1 MAFSKL
7 YDSAQA
13 AVADLPDGATVLI
26 GGVTGVNAPTGLLDA
41 LAERGVRNL
50 TCVCDSTYYGAE
62 ALHRLVAAGCVSRI
76 ISPAPFG
83 PGRDDIV
90 QDLWRAGDLAVEV
103 VPWGTLAERLRS
115 AGAGI
120 GGVFLPVGIGTRF
133 AEGKEIRVVNGV
145 ECVFEPPL
153 RGDFAL
159 VRAARAD
166 GVGNLVYAGAQR
178 GWNSAVVS
186 AARVAIAEVDQVVEP
201 GGIDPEQVITPGI
214 FVNRIT
220 RNRIARAGPAPI
232 G

>member
-7 YDSAQA
+7 YDSARA
-13 AVADLPDGATVLI
+13 AVADIPDGATILV
-26 GGVTGVNAPTGLLDA
+26 GGVTGVNAPAGLLTA
-41 LAERGVRNL
+41 LADRNVRDL

-62 ALHRLVAAGCVSRI
+62 AFHRLVAAGCVSRI

-83 PGRDDIV
+83 SGAEDVIRDR
-90 QDLWRAGDLAVEV
+90 WHSGDLAIEV
-103 VPWGTLAERLRS
+103 VPWGTLAERMRS

-133 AEGKEIRVVNGV
+133 AEGKETRVVNGV

-159 VRAARAD
+159 LRASRAD
-166 GVGNLVYAGAQR
+166 GVGNLLYEGAQR

-201 GGIDPEQVITPGI
+201 GGIDPELVVTPGI
-214 FVNRIT
+214 FVNRIV
-220 RNRIARAGPAPI
+220 RADSTPA

>member
-1 MAFSKL
+1 MASSKL

-13 AVADLPDGATVLI
+13 AVADIPDGATVLL
-26 GGVTGVNAPTGLLDA
+26 GGVAGVNAPAGLLNA
-41 LAERGVRNL
+41 LADRTVRDL

-62 ALHRLVAAGCVSRI
+62 ALHRLAVAGCISKI

-83 PGRDDIV
+83 SGKKDVI
-90 QDLWRAGDLAVEV
+90 QDLWRSGDLTVEV
-103 VPWGTLAERLRS
+103 VPWGTLAERMRS

-120 GGVFLPVGIGTRF
+120 GGVFLPVGVGTRF
-133 AEGKEIRVVNGV
+133 VEGKETRVVNGV

-159 VRAARAD
+159 IRASRAD
-166 GVGNLVYAGAQR
+166 SVGNLVYAGAQR

-186 AARVAIAEVDQVVEP
+186 AARVAIAEVDEIVEP
-201 GGIDPEQVITPGI
+201 GSIDPELVITPGI
-214 FVNRIT
+214 FVNRIV
-220 RNRIARAGPAPI
+220 RAISAPI

>member
-13 AVADLPDGATVLI
+13 AVADIPDGAIILI
-26 GGVTGVNAPTGLLDA
+26 GGITGLNAPASLLSA
-41 LAERGVRNL
+41 LADRNVQDL
-50 TCVCDSTYYGAE
+50 TCVCDSAYYGAE
-62 ALHRLVAAGCVSRI
+62 AFHRLVAAGCVSRV

-83 PGRDDIV
+83 PGRDDII
-90 QDLWRAGDLAVEV
+90 QRLWRAGDLAVDV
-103 VPWGTLAERLRS
+103 VPWGTLAERMRS

-133 AEGKEIRVVNGV
+133 AEEKEIRVINGV

-159 VRAARAD
+159 IRASRAD
-166 GVGNLVYAGAQR
+166 GVGNLIYAGAQR
-178 GWNSAVVS
+178 GWNSAIVS

-214 FVNRIT
+214 FVNRIV
-220 RNRIARAGPAPI
+220 RADSVSI
-232 G
+232 QVE

>member
-1 MAFSKL
+1 MMASSKL
-7 YDSAQA
+7 YDSAAA
-13 AVADLPDGATVLI
+13 AVADIPDGATVLL
-26 GGVTGVNAPTGLLDA
+26 GGVSGANAPVSLLNA
-41 LAERGVRNL
+41 LADRDVRNL

-62 ALHRLVAAGCVSRI
+62 AFHRLVADGCVSRI

-83 PGRDDIV
+83 PGKDDIV
-90 QDLWRAGDLAVEV
+90 EDLWRSGDLTVEV
-103 VPWGTLAERLRS
+103 VPWGTLAERMRS

-159 VRAARAD
+159 IRASRAD

-186 AARVAIAEVDQVVEP
+186 AARAAIAEVDQVVEP
-201 GGIDPEQVITPGI
+201 GSIDPELVITPGI
-214 FVNRIT
+214 FVKRIVQANST
-220 RNRIARAGPAPI
+220 TI

>member
-1 MAFSKL
+1 MTFSKL

-13 AVADLPDGATVLI
+13 AVADIPDGATVLL
-26 GGVTGVNAPTGLLDA
+26 GGVAGANAPAGLLSA
-41 LAERGVRNL
+41 LASRNVRDL

-62 ALHRLVAAGCVSRI
+62 ALHRLVAVGCVSRI
-76 ISPAPFG
+76 VSPAPFG
-83 PGRDDIV
+83 PGKEDVI
-90 QDLWRAGDLAVEV
+90 QDLWRSGDLAVEV
-103 VPWGTLAERLRS
+103 VPWGTLAERMRS

-133 AEGKEIRVVNGV
+133 AEGKETRVVNGV

-159 VRAARAD
+159 IRASRAD

-178 GWNSAVVS
+178 GWNSTVVS
-186 AARVAIAEVDQVVEP
+186 AARVAIAEVNQVVEP
-201 GGIDPEQVITPGI
+201 GSIDPELVITPGI
-214 FVNRIT
+214 FVNRIVQT
-220 RNRIARAGPAPI
+220 TSDQI

>member
-7 YDSAQA
+7 YDSARS
-13 AVADLPDGATVLI
+13 AVADIPDGATVLL
-26 GGVTGVNAPTGLLDA
+26 GGVSGANAPVGLLNA
-41 LAERGVRNL
+41 LADRGVRDL
-50 TCVCDSTYYGAE
+50 TCVCDSTYYGAD
-62 ALHRLVAAGCVSRI
+62 AFHRLVAAGCVSGI

-83 PGRDDIV
+83 PGREDVV
-90 QDLWRAGDLAVEV
+90 QDLWRSGGLTVEV
-103 VPWGTLAERLRS
+103 IPWGTLAERMRS

-159 VRAARAD
+159 MRASRAD

-201 GGIDPEQVITPGI
+201 GGIDPELVITPGI
-214 FVNRIT
+214 FVNRIALA
-220 RNRIARAGPAPI
+220 NSAPV

>member
-13 AVADLPDGATVLI
+13 AVADIPDGATVLL
-26 GGVTGVNAPTGLLDA
+26 GGVSGVNAPAGLVSA
-41 LAERGVRNL
+41 LADLDVRDL
-50 TCVCDSTYYGAE
+50 TCVCDSAYYGAE

-83 PGRDDIV
+83 PGGEAIV
-90 QDLWRAGDLAVEV
+90 HDRWRSGDLSVEV
-103 VPWGTLAERLRS
+103 IPWGTLAERMRS

-133 AEGKEIRVVNGV
+133 AEGKETRVINGV
-145 ECVFEPPL
+145 ECVYEPPL
-153 RGDFAL
+153 HGDFAL
-159 VRAARAD
+159 IRASLAD
-166 GVGNLVYAGAQR
+166 GVGNLTYAGAQR

-201 GGIDPEQVITPGI
+201 GGIDPELVITPGI
-214 FVNRIT
+214 FVNRI
-220 RNRIARAGPAPI
+220 ARAGSIPT

>member
-7 YDSAQA
+7 YDSAAA
-13 AVADLPDGATVLI
+13 AVADIHDGATVLI
-26 GGVTGVNAPTGLLDA
+26 GGVSGANAPVALLSA
-41 LAERGVRNL
+41 LADRNVRDL

-62 ALHRLVAAGCVSRI
+62 ALHHLVATGCVSRI
-76 ISPAPFG
+76 VSPAPFG
-83 PGRDDIV
+83 PGDDDIV
-90 QDLWRAGDLAVEV
+90 QDLWRSGDLAVEV
-103 VPWGTLAERLRS
+103 VPWGTLAERMRS

-120 GGVFLPVGIGTRF
+120 GGVFLPVGVGTRF

-159 VRAARAD
+159 IRASRAD

-178 GWNSAVVS
+178 GWNSAIVS
-186 AARVAIAEVDQVVEP
+186 AARVTIAEVDQVVEP
-201 GGIDPEQVITPGI
+201 GNIDPEHVITPGI
-214 FVNRIT
+214 FVNRI
-220 RNRIARAGPAPI
+220 ARAGSMPV

>member
-1 MAFSKL
+1 MTFSKL

-13 AVADLPDGATVLI
+13 AVADIPDGATVLL
-26 GGVTGVNAPTGLLDA
+26 GGVAGANAPADLLSA
-41 LAERGVRNL
+41 LASRNVRDL

-76 ISPAPFG
+76 VSPAPFG
-83 PGRDDIV
+83 PGKEDVI
-90 QDLWRAGDLAVEV
+90 QDLWRSGDLAVEV
-103 VPWGTLAERLRS
+103 VPWGTLAERMRS

-133 AEGKEIRVVNGV
+133 AEGKETRVVNGV

-159 VRAARAD
+159 IRASRAD

-186 AARVAIAEVDQVVEP
+186 AARVAIAEVDKVVEP
-201 GGIDPEQVITPGI
+201 GSIDPELVITPGI
-214 FVNRIT
+214 FVNRIV
-220 RNRIARAGPAPI
+220 RASSAPME
-232 G
+232 

>member
-13 AVADLPDGATVLI
+13 AVADIPDSATVLL
-26 GGVTGVNAPTGLLDA
+26 GGVSGVNAPTALVSA
-41 LAERGVRNL
+41 LASRGVRDL

-62 ALHRLVAAGCVSRI
+62 VLHRLVAAGCVSRI

-83 PGRDDIV
+83 SGQDDRV
-90 QDLWRAGDLAVEV
+90 HELWRSGNLAVEV
-103 VPWGTLAERLRS
+103 VPWGTLAERMRS

-159 VRAARAD
+159 IRASRAD
-166 GVGNLVYAGAQR
+166 GVGNLVYARAQR

-186 AARVAIAEVDQVVEP
+186 AARVAIAEVDDVVEP
-201 GGIDPEQVITPGI
+201 GSIDPERVITPGI
-214 FVNRIT
+214 FVNRIVQAT
-220 RNRIARAGPAPI
+220 SDPI

>member
-7 YDSAQA
+7 YDSAA
-13 AVADLPDGATVLI
+13 TAVADIPDGATLLI
-26 GGVTGVNAPTGLLDA
+26 GGVTGVNAPAGLLNA
-41 LAERGVRNL
+41 LADREVRDL

-62 ALHRLVAAGCVSRI
+62 AFHRLVAAGCVSRI

-83 PGRDDIV
+83 PGSDDVI
-90 QDLWRAGDLAVEV
+90 QNLWRSGDLTVDM
-103 VPWGTLAERLRS
+103 VPWGTLAERMRS

-133 AEGKEIRVVNGV
+133 AEGKETRVINGV

-159 VRAARAD
+159 IRASRAD
-166 GVGNLVYAGAQR
+166 SVGNLVYAGAQR

-186 AARVAIAEVDQVVEP
+186 AARVAIAEVDQVVAP
-201 GGIDPEQVITPGI
+201 GGIDPELVITPGI
-214 FVNRIT
+214 FVNRIV
-220 RNRIARAGPAPI
+220 RAGSAPL

>member
-7 YDSAQA
+7 YDSAAA
-13 AVADLPDGATVLI
+13 AVADIHDGATVLI
-26 GGVTGVNAPTGLLDA
+26 GGVSGANAPTALLSA
-41 LAERGVRNL
+41 LADRNVRDL
-50 TCVCDSTYYGAE
+50 TCVCDSAYYGAE
-62 ALHRLVAAGCVSRI
+62 ALHRLAVAGCISRI

-83 PGRDDIV
+83 PDMDDIV
-90 QDLWRAGDLAVEV
+90 QDLWRSGNLTVEV
-103 VPWGTLAERLRS
+103 VPWGTLAERMRS

-133 AEGKEIRVVNGV
+133 AEGKETRVVNGV

-159 VRAARAD
+159 IRASRAD
-166 GVGNLVYAGAQR
+166 GVGNLVYAGPQR

-186 AARVAIAEVDQVVEP
+186 AARVAIAEVDEVVEP
-201 GGIDPEQVITPGI
+201 GSIDPERVITPGI
-214 FVNRIT
+214 FVNRIV
-220 RNRIARAGPAPI
+220 RAISAPI

>member
-13 AVADLPDGATVLI
+13 AVADIPDGATVLL
-26 GGVTGVNAPTGLLDA
+26 GGVSGDNAPAALVSA
-41 LAERGVRNL
+41 LADRNVRYL

-62 ALHRLVAAGCVSRI
+62 VLHGLVAAGCVSRI

-83 PGRDDIV
+83 SGRDDMV
-90 QDLWRAGDLAVEV
+90 HELWRSGNLEVGV

-133 AEGKEIRVVNGV
+133 AEGKETRVVNGV

-159 VRAARAD
+159 IRASRAD

-186 AARVAIAEVDQVVEP
+186 AARVAIAEVDEVVEP
-201 GGIDPEQVITPGI
+201 GSLDPELVVTPGI
-214 FVNRIT
+214 FVNRIVQA
-220 RNRIARAGPAPI
+220 NSAPV

>member
-13 AVADLPDGATVLI
+13 AVADIPDGATVLI
-26 GGVTGVNAPTGLLDA
+26 GGVTGVNAPAGLLSA
-41 LAERGVRNL
+41 LADRDVRDL
-50 TCVCDSTYYGAE
+50 TCVCDSNYYGAE
-62 ALHRLVAAGCVSRI
+62 AFHRLIAAGCVSRI

-83 PGRDDIV
+83 PGGTDIV
-90 QDLWRAGDLAVEV
+90 QDLWRSGDLTVEV
-103 VPWGTLAERLRS
+103 VPWGTLAERMRS

-133 AEGKEIRVVNGV
+133 AEGKEIRVINGV
-145 ECVFEPPL
+145 ECMFEPPL

-159 VRAARAD
+159 IRASRAD

-186 AARVAIAEVDQVVEP
+186 AARIAIAEVDQVVEP
-201 GGIDPEQVITPGI
+201 GSIDPEQVITPGI
-214 FVNRIT
+214 FVNRIV
-220 RNRIARAGPAPI
+220 RARSAPI

>member
-7 YDSAQA
+7 YDSAAA
-13 AVADLPDGATVLI
+13 AVADIPDGATVSI
-26 GGVTGVNAPTGLLDA
+26 GGASGINAPAGLLTA
-41 LAERGVRNL
+41 LAERNARDL
-50 TCVCDSTYYGAE
+50 TCVCDSNYYGAE

-83 PGRDDIV
+83 PEEPDVIHDF
-90 QDLWRAGDLAVEV
+90 WRAGDLIVEV
-103 VPWGTLAERLRS
+103 VPWGTLAERMRS

-133 AEGKEIRVVNGV
+133 AEGKETRVINGI

-153 RGDFAL
+153 HADFAL
-159 VRAARAD
+159 LRASRAD
-166 GVGNLVYAGAQR
+166 GVGNLVYAGPQR

-186 AARVAIAEVDQVVEP
+186 AARVAIAEVDEIVEP
-201 GGIDPEQVITPGI
+201 GDIDPERVITPGI
-214 FVNRIT
+214 FVNRVV
-220 RNRIARAGPAPI
+220 RAASLPA

>member
-13 AVADLPDGATVLI
+13 AVADIPDGATVLI
-26 GGVTGVNAPTGLLDA
+26 GGVTGVNAPAGLLSA
-41 LAERGVRNL
+41 LADRNPRNL

-62 ALHRLVAAGCVSRI
+62 AFHRLVAAGCVSHI

-83 PGRDDIV
+83 PGDGDV
-90 QDLWRAGDLAVEV
+90 VHDLWRSGALTVEV
-103 VPWGTLAERLRS
+103 VPWGTLAERMRS

-133 AEGKEIRVVNGV
+133 ADGRETRVINGV

-159 VRAARAD
+159 LRASRAD

-186 AARVAIAEVDQVVEP
+186 AARVAIAEVDQVAEP
-201 GGIDPEQVITPGI
+201 GGIDPERVITPGI
-214 FVNRIT
+214 FVNRIV
-220 RNRIARAGPAPI
+220 RAVSGPVE
-232 G
+232 

>member
-1 MAFSKL
+1 MTFSKL
-7 YDSAQA
+7 YDSARA
-13 AVADLPDGATVLI
+13 AVADIPDGATVLL
-26 GGVTGVNAPTGLLDA
+26 GGVSGANAPAALVSA
-41 LAERGVRNL
+41 LADRNVRDL

-62 ALHRLVAAGCVSRI
+62 VLHGLVAAGCVSRI

-83 PGRDDIV
+83 SGKGDMV
-90 QDLWRAGDLAVEV
+90 HELWRSGSLAVEV
-103 VPWGTLAERLRS
+103 VPWGTLAERMRS

-133 AEGKEIRVVNGV
+133 AEGKETRVVNGV

-159 VRAARAD
+159 IRASRAD

-186 AARVAIAEVDQVVEP
+186 AARIAIAEVDEVVEP
-201 GGIDPEQVITPGI
+201 GSIDPELVITPGI
-214 FVNRIT
+214 FVHRIV
-220 RNRIARAGPAPI
+220 RANSAPV

>member
-1 MAFSKL
+1 MASSKL

-13 AVADLPDGATVLI
+13 AVADIPDGATVLL
-26 GGVTGVNAPTGLLDA
+26 GGVSGANAPVALLSA
-41 LAERGVRNL
+41 LADRNVRDL

-62 ALHRLVAAGCVSRI
+62 ALHRLAVAGCISRI

-83 PGRDDIV
+83 PDKDDIV
-90 QDLWRAGDLAVEV
+90 QDLWRSGNLTVEV
-103 VPWGTLAERLRS
+103 VPWGTLAERMRS

-120 GGVFLPVGIGTRF
+120 GGLFLPVGIGTRF
-133 AEGKEIRVVNGV
+133 TEGKEIRVINGV

-159 VRAARAD
+159 LRASHAD
-166 GVGNLVYAGAQR
+166 GVGNLAYAGAQR

-186 AARVAIAEVDQVVEP
+186 AARVAIAEVDEVVEP
-201 GGIDPEQVITPGI
+201 GGIDPELVITPGI
-214 FVNRIT
+214 FVNRI
-220 RNRIARAGPAPI
+220 AQAGSTPV

>member
-1 MAFSKL
+1 MASSKL

-13 AVADLPDGATVLI
+13 AVADIPDGATVLL
-26 GGVTGVNAPTGLLDA
+26 GGVSGVNAPTALVSA
-41 LAERGVRNL
+41 LANRSVRDL

-62 ALHRLVAAGCVSRI
+62 VLHRLISAGCVSRI

-83 PGRDDIV
+83 SGKDDMV
-90 QDLWRAGDLAVEV
+90 HELWRSGNLAVEV
-103 VPWGTLAERLRS
+103 VPWGTLAERMRS

-159 VRAARAD
+159 IRASRAD
-166 GVGNLVYAGAQR
+166 GVGNLVYAGPQR

-186 AARVAIAEVDQVVEP
+186 AARVAIAEVDDVVEP
-201 GGIDPEQVITPGI
+201 GSIDPERVITPGI
-214 FVNRIT
+214 FVNRIVQAT
-220 RNRIARAGPAPI
+220 SDPI

>member
-7 YDSAQA
+7 YDSARA
-13 AVADLPDGATVLI
+13 AVADIPDGATVLL
-26 GGVTGVNAPTGLLDA
+26 GGVSGANAPAALVSA
-41 LAERGVRNL
+41 LADRNVRDL

-62 ALHRLVAAGCVSRI
+62 VLHGLVAAGCVSTI

-83 PGRDDIV
+83 SGKDDMV
-90 QDLWRAGDLAVEV
+90 HELWHSGSLAVEV
-103 VPWGTLAERLRS
+103 VPWGTLAERMRS

-133 AEGKEIRVVNGV
+133 AEGKETRVVNGV

-159 VRAARAD
+159 IRASRAD

-186 AARVAIAEVDQVVEP
+186 AARIAIAEVDEVVEP
-201 GGIDPEQVITPGI
+201 GSIDPELVITPGI
-214 FVNRIT
+214 FVNRIV
-220 RNRIARAGPAPI
+220 RANSAPV

>member
-1 MAFSKL
+1 MASSKL

-13 AVADLPDGATVLI
+13 AVADIPDGATVLL
-26 GGVTGVNAPTGLLDA
+26 GGVAGVNAPAGLLNA
-41 LAERGVRNL
+41 LADRNVRDL

-62 ALHRLVAAGCVSRI
+62 SLHRLAAAGCISRI

-83 PGRDDIV
+83 PDKDDIV
-90 QDLWRAGDLAVEV
+90 QDLWRSGNLTVEV
-103 VPWGTLAERLRS
+103 VPWGTLAERMRS

-133 AEGKEIRVVNGV
+133 AEEKETRVVNGV

-159 VRAARAD
+159 IRASRAD
-166 GVGNLVYAGAQR
+166 SVGNLVYAGAQR

-186 AARVAIAEVDQVVEP
+186 AARVAIAEVDEVVEP
-201 GGIDPEQVITPGI
+201 GGIDPERVITPGI
-214 FVNRIT
+214 FVNRIV
-220 RNRIARAGPAPI
+220 RAISAPI

>member
-13 AVADLPDGATVLI
+13 AVADLPDGATVLV
-26 GGVTGVNAPTGLLDA
+26 GGVSGVNAPAGLLSA
-41 LAERGVRNL
+41 LADRGVRDL
-50 TCVCDSTYYGAE
+50 TCVCDSNYYGAE

-76 ISPAPFG
+76 VSPAPFTG
-83 PGRDDIV
+83 RRDDPV
-90 QDLWRAGDLAVEV
+90 HELWRAGTMTVEV
-103 VPWGTLAERLRS
+103 VPWGTLAERMRS

-159 VRAARAD
+159 IRASRAD
-166 GVGNLVYAGAQR
+166 SVGNLVYAGAQR

-186 AARVAIAEVDQVVEP
+186 AARVAIAEVDQAVEP
-201 GGIDPEQVITPGI
+201 GGIDPELVITPGI
-214 FVNRIT
+214 FVNRIV
-220 RNRIARAGPAPI
+220 RAGSAPL

>member
-13 AVADLPDGATVLI
+13 AVADIPDGATILV
-26 GGVTGVNAPTGLLDA
+26 GGVSGVNAPAGLLSA
-41 LAERGVRNL
+41 LADRGVADL
-50 TCVCDSTYYGAE
+50 TCVCDSNYYGAE

-76 ISPAPFG
+76 ISPAPFT
-83 PGRDDIV
+83 GRSGDPV
-90 QDLWRAGDLAVEV
+90 HELWRTGAVTVDV
-103 VPWGTLAERLRS
+103 VPWGTLAERMRS

-133 AEGKEIRVVNGV
+133 AEGRETRMVNGV

-166 GVGNLVYAGAQR
+166 GVGNLAYDGPQR

-186 AARVAIAEVDQVVEP
+186 AARVAVAEVDQVVEP
-201 GGIDPEQVITPGI
+201 GNIDPELVITPGI
-214 FVNRIT
+214 FVNRVVQ
-220 RNRIARAGPAPI
+220 AGSAPV

>member
-13 AVADLPDGATVLI
+13 AVADIPDGATVLI
-26 GGVTGVNAPTGLLDA
+26 GGVTGVNAPAGLLSA
-41 LAERGVRNL
+41 LADRDVRDL

-62 ALHRLVAAGCVSRI
+62 ALHSLVAAGCVSRI
-76 ISPAPFG
+76 VSPAPFG
-83 PGRDDIV
+83 PGKEDIV
-90 QDLWRAGDLAVEV
+90 QELWRSGDLTVEV
-103 VPWGTLAERLRS
+103 VPWGTLAERMRS

-133 AEGKEIRVVNGV
+133 AEGKEIRVINGV
-145 ECVFEPPL
+145 ECVYEPPL

-159 VRAARAD
+159 IRASRAD

-201 GGIDPEQVITPGI
+201 GGIDPEGVITPGI
-214 FVNRIT
+214 FVNRIVRATSMPT
-220 RNRIARAGPAPI
+220 R
-232 G
+232 

>member
-13 AVADLPDGATVLI
+13 AVADIPDGATVLL
-26 GGVTGVNAPTGLLDA
+26 GGVSGANAPTALVSA
-41 LAERGVRNL
+41 LADRDVRDL

-83 PGRDDIV
+83 AGSDDVI
-90 QDLWRAGDLAVEV
+90 QNLWRSGDLTVEV
-103 VPWGTLAERLRS
+103 VPWGTLAERMRS

-133 AEGKEIRVVNGV
+133 AESKEIRVINGV

-159 VRAARAD
+159 IRASRAD

-186 AARVAIAEVDQVVEP
+186 AARVAIVEVDQVVAP
-201 GGIDPEQVITPGI
+201 GSIDPELVITPGI
-214 FVNRIT
+214 FVNRI
-220 RNRIARAGPAPI
+220 ARSNSTPVG
-232 G
+232 